1 MADITYAG
9 QIVREAPD
17 IEAFKLGLLRA
28 AQEQVAKPIAMPAYE
43 AAGLSGLQQT
53 AIGTA
58 DAYQKANRGIGG
70 YLPFLA
76 GAADQLG
83 TGAKA
88 LEAAGLGIAGINVNP
103 YFANAQTGMNLAAE
117 TTKGLSPY
125 ITGMGGGLQN
135 IAQGTQTL
143 GSAQQAAGGGTGM
156 FDPAMAQQFM
166 NPYQQQVIDQALQQI
181 NRQGQIQQQNLAAQA
196 IKSGAFGGTREGVQ
210 RAELGRNLAEAQNQA
225 IIGGLQQGYGQAL
238 GAAQQSFEAARQR
251 QLATGQA
258 LAGIGQA
265 QSQQGVLGAG
275 ILGQQAGLL
284 GQQAQLQSGIAQGIG
299 GLGAQQAQTGLGLA
313 GGLAQIGQGLGGLG
327 IQQAQLGTSAQQLAQ
342 GDINTYL
349 GLGGLQQQTAQNQL
363 DAARATNLQRTMMPY
378 QQLGFMSDIYK
389 GAPTSSSTLTGMT
402 APSTSPLLQAAGLGM
417 AAIGTAAGA
426 KQAGVFGFG

>member
-1 MADITYAG
+1 MADVTYAG
-9 QIVREAPD
+9 QIVREAPE
-17 IEAFKLGLLRA
+17 IEAYKLGLLKA
-28 AQEQVAKPIAMPAYE
+28 AQSQIAKPISMPAYQ
-43 AAGLSGLQQT
+43 AAGLQGLQQT
-53 AIGTA
+53 AIGAA
-58 DAYQKANRGIGG
+58 DAYRQAGQGIGG
-70 YLPFLA
+70 YAPFLT
-76 GAADQLG
+76 GAAQQLG
-83 TGAKA
+83 TGAQA
-88 LEAAGLGIAGINVNP
+88 LTAAGQGIANINVQP
-103 YFANAQTGMNLAAE
+103 YFDTARTGMFAAAQTAG
-117 TTKGLSPY
+117 GISPY
-125 ITGMGGGLQN
+125 VTGMGGGLQN

-143 GSAQQAAGGGTGM
+143 GAAQQAAAGGTGM

-166 NPYQQQVIDQALQQI
+166 NPYQQQVIDQAIQQI

-196 IKSGAFGGTREGVQ
+196 VKSGAFGGTREGVQ

-225 IIGGLQQGYGQAL
+225 IIGGLQQGYGQAMN
-238 GAAQQSFEAARQR
+238 AAQQAFEASRQR

-258 LAGIGQA
+258 LGGIGQA

-284 GQQAQLQSGIAQGIG
+284 GQQAQLQSGIAQGIA
-299 GLGAQQAQTGLGLA
+299 GLGSQQAQTGLGLA

-363 DAARATNLQRTMMPY
+363 DAQRATDLQRTMMPY
-378 QQLGFMSDIYK
+378 QQLGFLSDIYK
-389 GAPTSSSTLTGMT
+389 GAPSSSSTLTGLS

-417 AAIGTAAGA
+417 AAIGTYAGA
-426 KQAGVFGFG
+426 KQAGLFG

>member
-1 MADITYAG
+1 MADVTYAG
-9 QIVREAPD
+9 QIVREAPE
-17 IEAFKLGLLRA
+17 IEAYKLGLLKA
-28 AQEQVAKPIAMPAYE
+28 AQEQIAKPVAMPAYQ
-43 AAGLSGLQQT
+43 AAGLQGLQQT
-53 AIGTA
+53 ALGA
-58 DAYQKANRGIGG
+58 ANAYQQAGQGIGG
-70 YLPFLA
+70 YAPFLSGAAQQLGA
-76 GAADQLG
+76 GAQ
-83 TGAKA
+83 A
-88 LEAAGLGIAGINVNP
+88 LTAAGQGISQINVQP
-103 YFANAQTGMNLAAE
+103 YFNTAASGMNAAAQTAG
-117 TTKGLSPY
+117 GISPY
-125 ITGMGGGLQN
+125 VTGMGAGLQN
-135 IAQGTQTL
+135 IAQGTGTL
-143 GSAQQAAGGGTGM
+143 GQAQQTAEAATGM
-156 FDPAMAQQFM
+156 FDPTTAQQFM
-166 NPYQQQVIDQALQQI
+166 NPYQQQVIDQALEQI
-181 NRQGQIQQQNLAAQA
+181 NRQGQIQQQNLSAQA

-238 GAAQQSFEAARQR
+238 GAAQQAFESQRQR

-265 QSQQGVLGAG
+265 QSQQGILGAN

-299 GLGAQQAQTGLGLA
+299 SLGAQQAQTGLGLA

-349 GLGGLQQQTAQNQL
+349 GLGGLQQQTEQNRL
-363 DAARATNLQRTMMPY
+363 DALRATELQRTMMPY
-378 QQLGFMSDIYK
+378 QQLGFLSDIYK
-389 GAPTSSSTLTGMT
+389 GAPSSSSTLTGMT

-426 KQAGVFGFG
+426 KQAGLFG

>member
-17 IEAFKLGLLRA
+17 IEAFKLGLLEA
-28 AQEQVAKPIAMPAYE
+28 AREQIKKPVAMPAYQ
-43 AAGLSGLQQT
+43 AAGLQGLQQT
-53 AIGTA
+53 AIDAANVYKDANQGIGRYAPLLSGAASQLQSGA
-58 DAYQKANRGIGG
+58 DALTAAGRGIS
-70 YLPFLA
+70 
-76 GAADQLG
+76 
-83 TGAKA
+83 
-88 LEAAGLGIAGINVNP
+88 GINVNP
-103 YFANAQTGMNLAAE
+103 YFENAQTGMNLAAQ
-117 TTKGLSPY
+117 TSKGLSPY
-125 ITGMGGGLQN
+125 ITGMGAGLQN
-135 IAQGTQTL
+135 IAQGTGTL
-143 GSAQQAAGGGTGM
+143 GQAQQAAGLGTGM

-166 NPYQQQVIDQALQQI
+166 NPYQQQVIDEALKQI

-196 IKSGAFGGTREGVQ
+196 VKSGAFGGTREGVQ

-238 GAAQQSFEAARQR
+238 GAAQQAFESQRQR

-275 ILGQQAGLL
+275 LLGQQAGLL

-299 GLGAQQAQTGLGLA
+299 SLGAQQAQTGLGLA
-313 GGLAQIGQGLGGLG
+313 GGLAQVGQGLGGIG

-363 DAARATNLQRTMMPY
+363 DAARATELQKTMMPY
-378 QQLGFMSDIYK
+378 QQLGFLSDIYK
-389 GAPTSSSTLTGMT
+389 GAPSSSSTLTGMT

-426 KQAGVFGFG
+426 KQAGLFG